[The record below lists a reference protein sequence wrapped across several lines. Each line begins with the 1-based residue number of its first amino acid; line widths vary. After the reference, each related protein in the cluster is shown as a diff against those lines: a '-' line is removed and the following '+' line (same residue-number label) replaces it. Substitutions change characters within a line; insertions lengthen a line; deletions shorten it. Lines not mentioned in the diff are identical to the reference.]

1 MSMLSN
7 RKIVLGVGGGIAAY
21 KSAELVRL
29 LGKAGAE
36 VHVVLSEG
44 GARFVTPVT
53 YQALSGNPVWSDLW
67 DARMPNHMAHT
78 VSVID
83 PATLKVVNTFKV
95 GLYPQHV
102 VPSWDLKTLYVANNA
117 ENSDKGSLTEIDPKT
132 GKPGKTIA
140 VDDPYNMYWT
150 PDGMPLGVQFVA
162 GLNGEATLLQLASH
176 LEQARPWAHRR
187 LPTAT

>member
-67 DARMPNHMAHT
+67 DARMPNHMAH
-78 VSVID
+78 ID
-83 PATLKVVNTFKV
+83 LGRDADAILVAPATADFLARLAHGHADDLLSTLCLARAGVRCLVLERRAEPGERRGAAQ
-95 GLYPQHV
+95 GLP
-102 VPSWDLKTLYVANNA
+102 L
-117 ENSDKGSLTEIDPKT
+117 
-132 GKPGKTIA
+132 
-140 VDDPYNMYWT
+140 
-150 PDGMPLGVQFVA
+150 DGGRRR
-162 GLNGEATLLQLASH
+162 
-176 LEQARPWAHRR
+176 AR
-187 LPTAT
+187 

>member
-67 DARMPNHMAHT
+67 DARMPNHMAH
-78 VSVID
+78 ID
-83 PATLKVVNTFKV
+83 LGRDADAILVAPARRSSQMRL
-95 GLYPQHV
+95 
-102 VPSWDLKTLYVANNA
+102 S
-117 ENSDKGSLTEIDPKT
+117 ES
-132 GKPGKTIA
+132 KP
-140 VDDPYNMYWT
+140 
-150 PDGMPLGVQFVA
+150 
-162 GLNGEATLLQLASH
+162 
-176 LEQARPWAHRR
+176 
-187 LPTAT
+187 

>member
-67 DARMPNHMAHT
+67 DARMPNHMAH
-78 VSVID
+78 ID
-83 PATLKVVNTFKV
+83 LGRDADAIARALDAGGVAVPQQRCTTLEEAVRWSFERARAGDAVLLSPAC
-95 GLYPQHV
+95 
-102 VPSWDLKTLYVANNA
+102 A
-117 ENSDKGSLTEIDPKT
+117 SLDMFRNY
-132 GKPGKTIA
+132 GHRAQVFVQAVQSIA
-140 VDDPYNMYWT
+140 ADR
-150 PDGMPLGVQFVA
+150 
-162 GLNGEATLLQLASH
+162 GEALA
-176 LEQARPWAHRR
+176 
-187 LPTAT
+187 

>member
-67 DARMPNHMAHT
+67 DARMPNHMAH
-78 VSVID
+78 ID
-83 PATLKVVNTFKV
+83 LGRDADAILVAPATADFLARLAHGHADDLLST
-95 GLYPQHV
+95 LCLARA
-102 VPSWDLKTLYVANNA
+102 VPLIVAPAMNRQMWESPPTQRNVA
-117 ENSDKGSLTEIDPKT
+117 QIRADGV
-132 GKPGKTIA
+132 A
-140 VDDPYNMYWT
+140 VFGPRC
-150 PDGMPLGVQFVA
+150 
-162 GLNGEATLLQLASH
+162 
-176 LEQARPWAHRR
+176 ARC
-187 LPTAT
+187 